1 MSHLKNQDVGQ
12 CWLDAESYVFYARK
26 RKKTLRVCAER

>member
-1 MSHLKNQDVGQ
+1 MSRLKNLDVGQ

-26 RKKTLRVCAER
+26 RKKTQRVGAER